1 MIVDTLSIYEEEN
14 FGHQSSFLVL
24 NSARAVNFHGVS
36 KLCNCTK
43 KVLLLLGTSTIGGK
57 LLILIS
63 QCCKIWKPE
72 VAHCYLPRVTDLK
85 TQ

>member
-1 MIVDTLSIYEEEN
+1 MQLYKEGFTAAWDFNNRWETVET
-14 FGHQSSFLVL
+14 V
-24 NSARAVNFHGVS
+24 
-36 KLCNCTK
+36 
-43 KVLLLLGTSTIGGK
+43 
-57 LLILIS
+57 LIS